1 MPPESCRARAMSRQR
16 NASDTEMSTPP
27 CSPGAMLIGPPSS
40 MSCAPCRPKAGIELT
55 RTRRSDAGEE
65 PFNRDAAG
73 KAKWHDQVMRH
84 EGSAAALVF
93 RVSVARDPKQER
105 HLVYRIARAGACL
118 PDPGSEGSAIFS
130 RRYPPF
136 PRRRYCGSA
145 TGLGHSS
152 SELSRKTRNI
162 KSPPILSLR
171 NKVNARRAL
180 P

>member
-1 MPPESCRARAMSRQR
+1 MPLSVAEKVMGTSIRGTCARQKRAS
-16 NASDTEMSTPP
+16 
-27 CSPGAMLIGPPSS
+27 SPNGRGPDE
-40 MSCAPCRPKAGIELT
+40 KKLT
-55 RTRRSDAGEE
+55 RSRRAYAGEE

-145 TGLGHSS
+145 TGLGHFA
-152 SELSRKTRNI
+152 LGTLAK
-162 KSPPILSLR
+162 
-171 NKVNARRAL
+171 NKKYQEPAYSV
-180 P
+180 PEKQG